1 MVQWLRLCAPNAGSP
16 DSTSGQ
22 GTRAHIWQ
30 LRVHMLQL
38 KSSHATTKIE
48 DSVCCKWDL
57 VQSNKKNLIN
67 KIKVASK

>member
-22 GTRAHIWQ
+22 GTRAHIRQ

-38 KSSHATTKIE
+38 KSSQATTKIE
-48 DSVCCKWDL
+48 DSVCFKWDL